1 MKTSN
6 KLLITFALA
15 LTLIPLI
22 GMVYDAKVNYTD
34 DKGYAIEESNRA
46 KEDANF
52 NTPSKNMESKVIAA
66 PFQSVNIEDAKKI
79 GINIHYVKAEQYGV
93 KVSKG
98 VKDSIDFKVDANG
111 QLQISFKDKTEDKDS
126 YYISILV
133 YAPTLKQ
140 LNINNTK
147 ALFVNAQTDS
157 LDLNV
162 NNSGVISFDKDAVIG
177 KLNINAENV
186 DNVNAWESNK
196 ITNLYLNLKNSDF
209 TSTRSTFENLSINSS
224 VKSEIEIFGE
234 NGGKTPSLI
243 KNLVLNTL
251 DVANVKL
258 ENVKVANCSGNLSD
272 QTQVQMPAI
281 NLNQM
286 YKAKK

>member
-15 LTLIPLI
+15 LILIPLI
-22 GMVYDAKVNYTD
+22 GMVYDAKVNHTD
-34 DKGYAIEESNRA
+34 GKGYAVEESNRA

-52 NTPSKNMESKVIAA
+52 DTPSKDMETKVIAT
-66 PFQSVNIEDAKKI
+66 PFQSVNIEDAKKV
-79 GINIHYVKAEQYGV
+79 GIYIHYVKAAQYGV
-93 KVSKG
+93 KVSQKL
-98 VKDSIDFKVDANG
+98 KDSIDFKVDANG
-111 QLQISFKDKTEDKDS
+111 QLQISFKDKTEDKNS

-140 LNINNTK
+140 VNINNTK

-157 LDLNV
+157 LNLNV
-162 NNSGVISFDKDAVIG
+162 NNSGTISFDKDAVIG
-177 KLNINAENV
+177 KLNVNAENV
-186 DNVNAWESNK
+186 DNVNAWESNR
-196 ITNLYLNLKNSDF
+196 ITSLYLNLKNSDF
-209 TSTRSTFENLSINSS
+209 TSTRSSFENLSINSS
-224 VKSEIEIFGE
+224 VKSEIEIAGD
-234 NGGKTPSLI
+234 NGGKIQSLI

-251 DVANVKL
+251 DVADVKL

>member
-15 LTLIPLI
+15 LILIPLM
-22 GMVYDAKVNYTD
+22 GMIYVANVNFTD
-34 DKGYAIEESNRA
+34 GKGSVADEATSA
-46 KEDANF
+46 KEDANL
-52 NTPSKNMESKVIAA
+52 NTPSKNMESKTIAT
-66 PFQSVNIEDAKKI
+66 PFESINIEDAKKF
-79 GINIHYVKAEQYGV
+79 GVYIHYVKSAQHGI
-93 KVSKG
+93 KVSKDL
-98 VKDSIDFKVDANG
+98 KDSIDFKVDVNG
-111 QLQISFKDKTEDKDS
+111 QLQIRFKNKTEDRNS

-140 LNINNTK
+140 LSVTNTK
-147 ALFVNAQTDS
+147 ALFVNAKADS
-157 LDLNV
+157 LNLNV
-162 NNSGVISFDKDAVIG
+162 NNSGTISFDKDAVIG
-177 KLNINAENV
+177 KLNVNAENV

-209 TSTRSTFENLSINSS
+209 TSTRSSFENLSINSS
-224 VKSEIEIFGE
+224 VKSEIEIAGDNGE
-234 NGGKTPSLI
+234 KNPSLI

-251 DVANVKL
+251 DVANVKF